1 MARLSTLLKSH
12 VSTLTPVEIKGPE
25 GPENASGEVA
35 QAGTLTLYEDR
46 KFPIPAD
53 EGQSV
58 PELVD
63 ETAPG
68 YLRACLEMANRAMTG
83 NVDPMKEGD
92 LPHKMALMLAH
103 KMIPARKFNDKPP
116 EETPAEVKKTA
127 RALKSLIK
135 SLTDDGEIIMDHT
148 VQSSGQ
154 GRARATAAG

>member
-1 MARLSTLLKSH
+1 MAKLSTLLKSH
-12 VSTLTPVEIKGPE
+12 VSTLTTPEIKDAKTL
-25 GPENASGEVA
+25 ENASGEVS
-35 QAGTLTLYEDR
+35 QPGTLTLYEDR
-46 KFPIPAD
+46 KFPIPGD

-116 EETPAEVKKTA
+116 EEAPAEVKKTA

-154 GRARATAAG
+154 EHGRSRAVG